1 MGRSCTV
8 CASPA
13 RRAIDAALGRGVP
26 AREIARTHKV
36 GERAVQRH
44 KVAHLSRAM
53 VAVSLERERGGA
65 VSILDRLER
74 LLARVEAVAG
84 AAERDGATAQFLAAA
99 RELRSGLEFAARLTG
114 ELDERPSV
122 SVNILASAEVQQLVA
137 VLLAALGP
145 YPEARIAAAS
155 ALSVIDVEATA

>member
-1 MGRSCTV
+1 
-8 CASPA
+8 
-13 RRAIDAALGRGVP
+13 
-26 AREIARTHKV
+26 
-36 GERAVQRH
+36 
-44 KVAHLSRAM
+44 M